1 MIFIDTNIFLYAA
14 GKDHPLRA
22 PCQIFLQ
29 HVITGKIAAVT
40 SSEVVQE
47 LLYVLTRRGLR
58 TEAMTLANQVLQL
71 FPELLPVTREDMD
84 ATCEIL
90 QAMPAVSVRDAV
102 HIGTMRNHGLER
114 IISADHHFDSIPG
127 IERVDPATWKPLIAA
142 DDSPLVDGS
151 N

>member
-1 MIFIDTNIFLYAA
+1 MPKWRRLTAMIFIDTNIFLYAA

-22 PCQIFLQ
+22 PCQTFLQ

-40 SSEVVQE
+40 SSEVIQE

-58 TEAMTLANQVLQL
+58 TEAVTLANQVLQL

-90 QAMPAVSVRDAV
+90 QAMPTVSVRDAV

-127 IERVDPATWKPLIAA
+127 IERIDPATWKP
-142 DDSPLVDGS
+142 
-151 N
+151 